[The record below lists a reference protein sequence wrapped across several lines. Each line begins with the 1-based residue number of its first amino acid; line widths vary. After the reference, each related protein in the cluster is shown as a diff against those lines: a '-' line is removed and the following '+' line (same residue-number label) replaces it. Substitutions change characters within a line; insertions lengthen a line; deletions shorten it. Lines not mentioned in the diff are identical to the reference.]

1 MSLLKSLSED
11 HSMAETVSQMTPLEL
26 RELIEDVVES
36 KFVELVGDPDVGLE
50 LREELRGRLLAQQRA
65 VAAGDLG
72 EPFED
77 VVKRL
82 GLE

>member
-1 MSLLKSLSED
+1 
-11 HSMAETVSQMTPLEL
+11 MAETVSQMTPLEL
-26 RELIEDVVES
+26 RTLIEDAIEQ
-36 KFVELVGDPDVGLE
+36 KFVELLGDPDAGLE
-50 LREELRGRLLAQQRA
+50 LRDEVKARLLEQQER

-82 GLE
+82 GWG

>member
-1 MSLLKSLSED
+1 
-11 HSMAETVSQMTPLEL
+11 MADTVSQMTPIEL
-26 RELIEDVVES
+26 RELIEDVVER
-36 KFVELVGDPDVGLE
+36 KFVELVGDPDTGLE
-50 LREELRGRLLAQQRA
+50 LREEVRERLLAQQRA